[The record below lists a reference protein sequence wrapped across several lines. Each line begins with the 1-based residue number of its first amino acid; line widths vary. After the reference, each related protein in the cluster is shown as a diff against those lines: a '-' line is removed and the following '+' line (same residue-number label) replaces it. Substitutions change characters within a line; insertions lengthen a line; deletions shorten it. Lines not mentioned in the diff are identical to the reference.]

1 MKRSRGID
9 AGETTVADFG
19 KRLRINDDDGFCNST
34 TPSSLID
41 RTPDRI
47 THVRHGSPNIHNHLV
62 VSDRDRLEQESR
74 VHLHS
79 EDRQEADIN
88 FSAVNAFL
96 SGLHRERL
104 MRSEWRRRQ
113 SPPDCRRSPSSAY
126 NMGFSGDFQDSQM
139 MQSPYNDGGPHNG
152 AVHVDLHMQEQY
164 RRDYEARINREE
176 TQQCTQQQ
184 QQQQHANMYAH
195 RLGSAFTCSFR
206 SNSCWDN
213 QAQHDKESRR
223 SGATPNGHH
232 QVYDHDDSMQIG
244 D

>member
-1 MKRSRGID
+1 MKRSRGLD

-19 KRLRINDDDGFCNST
+19 KRLRINDDDGFCDST

-47 THVRHGSPNIHNHLV
+47 IHVHHDSPTHSHVV
-62 VSDRDRLEQESR
+62 VSDRLDQESR

-139 MQSPYNDGGPHNG
+139 MQSPHNG

-184 QQQQHANMYAH
+184 HANMYAH
-195 RLGSAFTCSFR
+195 RLGNAFTCSFR

-213 QAQHDKESRR
+213 QPQHDIESRR
-223 SGATPNGHH
+223 SGAASATTPNGHH
-232 QVYDHDDSMQIG
+232 QMYDHDDSMQIG